1 MIKSIYF
8 PVLAGEVADAGLAV
22 ACDLAREHDAHLVVV
37 VCISAV
43 TPIVAAWSTY
53 PMAVYDTLAEAAQ
66 VSSSRLLA
74 AIRERLSKAGVSFEA
89 HVSDTV
95 WMTTS
100 EIAAVHARYCD
111 ITVFGRLA
119 GLDARVESGYFSDL
133 LLQSGRPLL
142 MVPANPATHGTD
154 TAVIGWKPTREATRA
169 LHDAQPLLQ
178 RMKTVQVVLVAPK
191 VGDLQHGELPGADI
205 AAHLARHGM
214 RVDVVEA
221 PRLQDSTGAT
231 LLRHAREQGA
241 ALLVVGGYGHRRMR
255 ESVFGGVTRTL
266 FDQADMPVLFSH

>member
-1 MIKSIYF
+1 
-8 PVLAGEVADAGLAV
+8 
-22 ACDLAREHDAHLVVV
+22 
-37 VCISAV
+37 
-43 TPIVAAWSTY
+43 
-53 PMAVYDTLAEAAQ
+53 MAVYDTLAEAAQ

-111 ITVFGRLA
+111 ITVFGRVP
-119 GLDARVESGYFSDL
+119 GLDARLESGYFSDL

-142 MVPANPATHGTD
+142 MVPAHPAAHAGD

-178 RMKTVQVVLVAPK
+178 RMKTVQVVRRRA
-191 VGDLQHGELPGADI
+191 
-205 AAHLARHGM
+205 
-214 RVDVVEA
+214 
-221 PRLQDSTGAT
+221 
-231 LLRHAREQGA
+231 QG
-241 ALLVVGGYGHRRMR
+241 R
-255 ESVFGGVTRTL
+255 
-266 FDQADMPVLFSH
+266 